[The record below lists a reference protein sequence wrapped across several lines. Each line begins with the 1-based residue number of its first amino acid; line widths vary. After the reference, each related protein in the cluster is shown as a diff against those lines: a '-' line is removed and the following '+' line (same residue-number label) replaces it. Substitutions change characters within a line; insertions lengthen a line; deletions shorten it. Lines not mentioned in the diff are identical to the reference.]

1 MTEAEIRQQISIE
14 RAALKKLKEKRSKTK
29 NDYYE
34 YNELKKKFASLK
46 NNFVSKQT
54 ERRNSLS
61 NILKKSYPIKAI
73 KKYYFN
79 MNSLLNNS
87 EYNSAVNGLDSA
99 ISKAN
104 KKIETLN
111 QDLDYLDRQISR
123 KERKIENLKK
133 QLRSVQ
139 LEALNASN

>member
-14 RAALKKLKEKRSKTK
+14 RAALKKLKDRRSKTK

-34 YNELKKKFASLK
+34 YNELKKKFVSLK

-54 ERRNSLS
+54 ARRNSLS

-104 KKIETLN
+104 KKIEALN
-111 QDLDYLDRQISR
+111 QDLDYLDGQISR

-139 LEALNASN
+139 LEALNSSN